1 MDFLDK
7 EKHQQNKNISKS
19 IRGKLLISLDSITSC
34 PITSCFCLNSYW
46 SAKLEF
52 MFSLMTFKN
61 VKVKPKHLVEFI
73 SIKCENQKDPF
84 NPELTRNISC
94 PVATVL

>member
-1 MDFLDK
+1 MI
-7 EKHQQNKNISKS
+7 N
-19 IRGKLLISLDSITSC
+19 LDSITFC

-61 VKVKPKHLVEFI
+61 VKVKQKHLVEFI
-73 SIKCENQKDPF
+73 SIKCENPKGS
-84 NPELTRNISC
+84 I
-94 PVATVL
+94 

>member
-19 IRGKLLISLDSITSC
+19 IRGKLLISLDSIMSC

-46 SAKLEF
+46 SAELEF

-73 SIKCENQKDPF
+73 SIKCENPKGS
-84 NPELTRNISC
+84 I
-94 PVATVL
+94 